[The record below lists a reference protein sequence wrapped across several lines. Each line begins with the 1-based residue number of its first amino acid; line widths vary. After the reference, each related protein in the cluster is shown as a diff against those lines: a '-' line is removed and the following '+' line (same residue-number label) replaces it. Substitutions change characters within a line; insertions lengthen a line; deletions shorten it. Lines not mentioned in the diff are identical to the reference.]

1 MVCAWQSILR
11 TSTVYEEEEERGDPQ
26 PEHSDQSKNNVTQHA
41 NDGIPIITSKDMADY
56 DWLKAKGTTMKMQK

>member
-1 MVCAWQSILR
+1 M
-11 TSTVYEEEEERGDPQ
+11 YEEEEERGDPQ